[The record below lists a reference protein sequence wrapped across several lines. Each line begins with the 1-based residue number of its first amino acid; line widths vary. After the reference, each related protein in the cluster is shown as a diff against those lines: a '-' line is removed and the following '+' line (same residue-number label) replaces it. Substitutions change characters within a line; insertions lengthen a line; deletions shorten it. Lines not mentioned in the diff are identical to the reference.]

1 MVFTDFAVDH
11 PRSCLCLCYVFL
23 LVTAFIMG
31 YYELA
36 VLSDNNFRDYLV
48 WRSDIIYNMDISNLL
63 KAHVEKFGGAGEI
76 KPLQR

>member
-1 MVFTDFAVDH
+1 MIFTDFAVDH

-23 LVTAFIMG
+23 LVIAFIMG

-36 VLSDNNFRDYLV
+36 VLSDNNVRDYHV
-48 WRSDIIYNMDISNLL
+48 WSSDIIYNLDIRNLL
-63 KAHVEKFGGAGEI
+63 KAHVEKYGGTGKI